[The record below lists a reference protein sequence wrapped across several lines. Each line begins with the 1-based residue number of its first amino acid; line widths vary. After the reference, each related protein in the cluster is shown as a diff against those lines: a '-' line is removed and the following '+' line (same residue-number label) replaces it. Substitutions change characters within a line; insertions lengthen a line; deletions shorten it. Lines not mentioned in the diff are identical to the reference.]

1 MMARGGPA
9 RRGMR
14 KMYGY
19 ARRVDSGGMT
29 ERPVMPDR
37 AALALDLTGV
47 EIRVPGKV
55 LATGLDWRVEYGEH
69 WVILGRNGAGKSTM
83 LSVAAAQRHPSSGTA
98 SVLGHRLGRVDMQA
112 LRQHIGLVTTGQ
124 RLLDQEN
131 ATAHT
136 VVLTGH
142 TGTVLPIWEKYDESV
157 HARAD
162 VLLAELGCAYLT
174 DRPISVCSQG
184 ERARVRIARA
194 LMADPSL
201 LLLDEPFA
209 GLDLTARE
217 DLIESLG
224 RLAETR
230 PELPTVLVTHH
241 LEEIPDSTT
250 NALLMHEGRIRTA
263 GKPPEVLTD
272 EWMSECFGRPLRVHH
287 LDGRW
292 AVRAA

>member
-1 MMARGGPA
+1 
-9 RRGMR
+9 
-14 KMYGY
+14 
-19 ARRVDSGGMT
+19 MT
-29 ERPVMPDR
+29 ERPVLPDR
-37 AALALDLTGV
+37 TAAAIELTGV

-69 WVILGRNGAGKSTM
+69 WVVLGRNGAGKSTM

-112 LRQHIGLVTTGQ
+112 LRRHIGLVTTGQ
-124 RLLDQEN
+124 RLLDQEH

-136 VVLTGH
+136 LVLTGH
-142 TGTVLPIWEKYDESV
+142 TGTVLPIWEQYDESV
-157 HARAD
+157 HARA
-162 VLLAELGCAYLT
+162 LGMLTELGCAYLA

-209 GLDLTARE
+209 GLDLPARE

-224 RLAETR
+224 TLARTR
-230 PELPTVLVTHH
+230 PDMPTVLVTHH
-241 LEEIPDSTT
+241 LEEIPESTT
-250 NALLMHEGRIRTA
+250 HAILLREGRVLTT
-263 GKPPEVLTD
+263 GKPLEVLTG
-272 EWMSECFGRPLRVHH
+272 EWLSDCFGRALRVHN